1 MMNRAVTAE
10 KEDDDGFMGRIR
22 ENRAL
27 RREEAGNVSHPDS

>member
-1 MMNRAVTAE
+1 MDRAIAAE

-27 RREEAGNVSHPDS
+27 RKEEAKNVSHPAY